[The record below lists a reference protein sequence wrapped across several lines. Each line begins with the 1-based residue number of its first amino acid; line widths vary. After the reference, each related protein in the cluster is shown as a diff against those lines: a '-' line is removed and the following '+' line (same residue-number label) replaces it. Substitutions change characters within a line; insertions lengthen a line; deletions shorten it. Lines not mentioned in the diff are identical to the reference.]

1 MLFSLEREPEV
12 LAEEE
17 AEEAEE
23 SRKEVT
29 LHSYPDVVFIYVI
42 NPPLS
47 NSALFTTKYIS
58 VGLYFINVGCPYFAQ
73 LII

>member
-1 MLFSLEREPEV
+1 MDTFGPSAMGALFFMLFSLEREPEV

-29 LHSYPDVVFIYVI
+29 LRYQQEPVSVH
-42 NPPLS
+42 L
-47 NSALFTTKYIS
+47 YITMS
-58 VGLYFINVGCPYFAQ
+58 C
-73 LII
+73 